1 MRLTQPLSLHL
12 STEIKGF
19 LELALL
25 REISNSAT
33 PCEWIWKSQ
42 MVKDI
47 MDILINSSMVV
58 TSRQEDLTN

>member
-33 PCEWIWKSQ
+33 PCERIWKSQ